1 MTHFQAKTIV
11 NDQRFI
17 DAVLFYR
24 RRPIETDDRTF
35 NLASMWIDATNY
47 LSKEVN

>member
-11 NDQRFI
+11 NDQRYI

-35 NLASMWIDATNY
+35 KLASMWIDAANC